1 MKDCDIAVVGGGL
14 LGSAFAYGLTGSQPG
29 GQCNGDRR
37 VLLLDEGD
45 DAIRTAR
52 GNFGLVWV
60 QGKGRGMPAYARWS
74 LQSSREWV
82 AFAADLREET
92 GVDTGHHR
100 CGGFNLALDEAELAA
115 NVALLE
121 TLRSE
126 AGEAG
131 YEFEVMPR
139 QRLLQFLPQIGPRVP
154 GATYCPHDGHVNP
167 LQLLRALQAGFQ
179 RRGGEYAPRRAVR
192 RIAALPGGG
201 FELFGAAGAAP
212 LARAEKV
219 VIAAGHGSPA
229 LGAPLGLRA
238 PVVPVQ
244 GQVLVTE
251 RSATPLR
258 YPTNYVRRTDEG
270 TFMLGPS
277 ARDVGFDLDTET
289 ATLRDIARQCSRA
302 FPFLRS
308 LRVQRSWA
316 ALRIMTPDGFPV
328 YEQSASHPG
337 AFSFACHSGVTLA
350 AVHARRVACWVLDGR
365 IPTNYHC
372 FGAERFDVQATHAAH

>member
-1 MKDCDIAVVGGGL
+1 MRDCDIAVIGGGL
-14 LGSAFAYGLTGSQPG
+14 LGSAFAYGLAASAQ
-29 GQCNGDRR
+29 R

-82 AFAADLREET
+82 EFAAELGDET

-100 CGGFNLALDEAELAA
+100 PGGFNVALDEAELAA

-121 TLRSE
+121 TLRRE

-139 QRLLQFLPQIGPRVP
+139 QRLLQHLPQIGPRVP

-167 LQLLRALQAGFQ
+167 LRLLRALQAGFQ
-179 RRGGEYAPRRAVR
+179 QRGGEYAPRHAVR
-192 RIAALPGGG
+192 RIAPLPGGG
-201 FELFGAAGAAP
+201 FEIFCSDGDGELP

-229 LGAPLGLRA
+229 LAGPLGLRA

-251 RSATPLR
+251 RSALDMR

-277 ARDVGFDLDTET
+277 ARDVGFDTATET

-302 FPFLRS
+302 FPFLRA

-350 AVHARRVACWVLDGR
+350 AVHARRVARWVLDGR
-365 IPTNYHC
+365 IPADYHC
-372 FGAERFDVQATHAAH
+372 FGAERFDVQPTHAAR